1 MVKFLPADQILKVA
15 VTHPCDITNPY
26 ILHSYNEI
34 TIFEGKKTKLLE
46 HIKDKSHV
54 HDLENKVPLT
64 MTSNRSQ
71 INRPRGSSPFWVSD
85 KKKKKGHS
93 IYSNYSGIPSITFH

>member
-15 VTHPCDITNPY
+15 VTHLCDITNPY

-34 TIFEGKKTKLLE
+34 INFEVKKTKLLE
-46 HIKDKSHV
+46 HIKDKLHV
-54 HDLENKVPLT
+54 HDLEHKVPLT

-85 KKKKKGHS
+85 KKKRGHS